1 MSVKIKAICWCA
13 LLGAFGAHHFYLGNL
28 KRAIAYWFMWVFGAA
43 AANAEAEFAASVD
56 WVYTLIGVIV
66 LVWWPADLIWLVTRK
81 TVVRHGIKET

>member
-1 MSVKIKAICWCA
+1 
-13 LLGAFGAHHFYLGNL
+13 
-28 KRAIAYWFMWVFGAA
+28 MWVFGAA